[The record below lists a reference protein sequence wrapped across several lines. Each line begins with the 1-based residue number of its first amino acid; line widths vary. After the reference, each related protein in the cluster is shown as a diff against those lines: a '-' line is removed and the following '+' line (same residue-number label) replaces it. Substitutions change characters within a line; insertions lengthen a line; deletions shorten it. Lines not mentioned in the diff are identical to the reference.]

1 MIALAAATPT
11 IALPIDVRLLQV
23 SAQVVGAVAIVALA
37 AMGAHA
43 ITRLPSFSFAT
54 IEVEGEVARANASTI
69 RANAAPRLTGDFFS
83 LDLGKARA
91 AFESVPWVRHAVV
104 RRIWPNRLAV
114 RLEEHEPLAL
124 WASPDGNDR
133 LVNSFGEVFEANV
146 GEVEDEALPRFV
158 GPEGSAAQMLAML
171 RRLEPVLERLD
182 AGDIEELSLSGRGGW
197 RVELDGGASIDL
209 GRGSEN
215 EVIARTER
223 FVRTVAQVTGRFGRA
238 LLSADLRHPD
248 GYAVRLRGVTT
259 QPQIAPARR
268 SAVLPKAKAKASPRP
283 TR

>member
-1 MIALAAATPT
+1 MVALAAVTPPF
-11 IALPIDVRLLQV
+11 ALPIDVRLLQL
-23 SAQVVGAVAIVALA
+23 SAQVVGAVAIVGLA
-37 AMGAHA
+37 GLGVHA
-43 ITRLPSFSFAT
+43 IARLPAFSFAA
-54 IEVEGEVARANASTI
+54 IEVEGDVARANSSTI
-69 RANAAPRLTGDFFS
+69 RANAAPRLAGDFFS

-91 AFESVPWVRHAVV
+91 AFEAVPWVRHAVV

-114 RLEEHEPLAL
+114 RLEEHEPRAL

-146 GEVEDEALPRFV
+146 GEVEDEALPRFR

-171 RRLEPVLERLD
+171 RRLDPVLERLN
-182 AGDIEELSLSGRGGW
+182 AGAIQTLSLSGRGGW
-197 RVELDGGASIDL
+197 KVELDGGAAIEL

-215 EVIARTER
+215 EVIARAER
-223 FVRTVAQVTGRFGRA
+223 FVRTVSQVTGRFGRPLQA
-238 LLSADLRHPD
+238 ADLRHQD

-259 QPQIAPARR
+259 QPQTPAARRGAPAT
-268 SAVLPKAKAKASPRP
+268 AKASPRP